1 MSQVR
6 QGQYLLRSC
15 WSAGHPAARPGQSQ
29 ARKGNYATRV
39 GAEAPAMS
47 GMVSFSIF
55 FTLQ

>member
-15 WSAGHPAARPGQSQ
+15 WSAGHPAVRPGQSQ
-29 ARKGNYATRV
+29 ARKGNYAT
-39 GAEAPAMS
+39 GAAVMS